1 MTLALFTHTKQM
13 SRRALAGA
21 LAICLCSALSVLAQ
35 GRGGGGGG
43 GGGFGGGGG
52 GTGGGGFGGGGAGG
66 GANRTGSSSTS
77 STTSATYPANGTIGT
92 ANYYV
97 DEWSGKLVILSDS
110 ETAQYISEVVS
121 NLSKPKPQVL
131 IKVVFVE
138 VTYNDGYDV
147 GLEGGVT
154 KHISGSING
163 SGSNLFGLAQQGI
176 TPTSGINTLPG
187 AGLYTIA
194 GDSFQATIRAISE
207 NGKVEVL
214 SRPTI
219 LARNNQQATIVVGQ
233 QVPLITGVT
242 FNTFGGQQNSISYQN
257 VGIILEVTPFINAD
271 NTVEM
276 IVAPQISSVDAT
288 QSQAIAS
295 TTNGTAITAP
305 FLDIRS
311 ANTVVVTP
319 DGQTVIIG
327 GLMQNSKTST
337 DSKIPVLGDIPLLG
351 ALFHHKVAAN
361 SKSELM
367 IFLTPYVVRTP
378 AELASMSTDERGRY
392 DLTPKAFNQKVMNN
406 YLDAVPPVPPAT
418 PSASQS
424 PHQR

>member
-1 MTLALFTHTKQM
+1 MTTKLFTQM
-13 SRRALAGA
+13 AGRARRALGLAVA
-21 LAICLCSALSVLAQ
+21 LCLLSSVSVFAQ
-35 GRGGGGGG
+35 GRATGGGGAGGGGG
-43 GGGFGGGGG
+43 GGGFGGGG
-52 GTGGGGFGGGGAGG
+52 FGGGAAGGAGRSTG
-66 GANRTGSSSTS
+66 STGSSSS
-77 STTSATYPANGTIGT
+77 STTTYPANGTIGT

-97 DEWSGKLVILSDS
+97 DEPSHKLVVLADA

-131 IKVVFVE
+131 IKVVFVQ
-138 VTYNDGYDV
+138 VTYNDGYDI

-194 GDSFQATIRAISE
+194 GDSFEATLRAIAE
-207 NGKVEVL
+207 KGKVEIL
-214 SRPTI
+214 SRPSI
-219 LARNNQQATIVVGQ
+219 LARNAQQATIVVGQ

-242 FNTFGGQQNSISYQN
+242 FNTFGGSENSIAYQN

-271 NTVEM
+271 GTVEM
-276 IVAPQISSVDAT
+276 IVAPQISSVDQT

-351 ALFHHKVAAN
+351 ALFHHKIAAN
-361 SKSELM
+361 SKSELI
-367 IFLTPYVVRTP
+367 IFLTPYVVKTP
-378 AELASMSTDERGRY
+378 SDLAAMSADERGRY
-392 DLTPKAFNQKVMNN
+392 DLAPQAFNQKQLNN
-406 YLDAVPPVPPAT
+406 YLDAAPPAT
-418 PSASQS
+418 NAAPSAS
-424 PHQR
+424 PHRRP

>member
-1 MTLALFTHTKQM
+1 MFVISDAD
-13 SRRALAGA
+13 
-21 LAICLCSALSVLAQ
+21 
-35 GRGGGGGG
+35 
-43 GGGFGGGGG
+43 
-52 GTGGGGFGGGGAGG
+52 
-66 GANRTGSSSTS
+66 
-77 STTSATYPANGTIGT
+77 T
-92 ANYYV
+92 ARNIKKMV
-97 DEWSGKLVILSDS
+97 ASLIV
-110 ETAQYISEVVS
+110 
-121 NLSKPKPQVL
+121 PKPQVL
-131 IKVVFVE
+131 IKVIFLE
-138 VTYNDGYDV
+138 VTYNNSYDV

-194 GDSFQATIRAISE
+194 GDSFEATVRAIAE
-207 NGKVEVL
+207 KGKVEVL
-214 SRPTI
+214 SRPSI
-219 LARNNQQATIVVGQ
+219 LARNAQQATIVVGQ

-242 FNTFGGQQNSISYQN
+242 FNTFGGSENSISYQN

-271 NTVEM
+271 GTVEM

-295 TTNGTAITAP
+295 TTNGSAITAP
-305 FLDIRS
+305 YLDIRS

-351 ALFHHKVAAN
+351 ALFHHKISAN
-361 SKSELM
+361 SKSELL
-367 IFLTPYVVRTP
+367 IFLTPYVVKTP
-378 AELASMSTDERGRY
+378 ADLAAMSVDERGRY
-392 DLTPKAFNQKVMNN
+392 DLSPKAFTEKTLNN
-406 YLDAVPPVPPAT
+406 YLDSSPPAIAPPAAVPAPNPMA
-418 PSASQS
+418 A
-424 PHQR
+424 PHQRP